1 MKQKSSK
8 KLLSTSLLLVLIAL
22 VSLTAATTAWMTI
35 ADSTRLKTMRL
46 DVTSGANLRFDL
58 DSHETFEEY
67 VKSLRLIDI
76 ADRILRDQGYH
87 PRENPLSP
95 VTTTD
100 CIHFTLENGEPAAKE
115 SYMEFVL
122 HFMAT
127 DDMVVHLTTAGE
139 EGTRIFSDEVSDI
152 AKAMRISFTADD
164 STAVYDPGMEPGS
177 EEGLG
182 GKIFGLAR
190 GNRIVYDASN
200 TLFFLKAGVDKP
212 VTVRIWLEG
221 TDEICTDALR
231 GVPYNIQLRFV
242 GTDENGNLLENSRT
256 TTRRSAAATP
266 TEERN
271 ENK

>member
-100 CIHFTLENGEPAAKE
+100 CIHFTLENGEPAATE
-115 SYMEFVL
+115 S
-122 HFMAT
+122 
-127 DDMVVHLTTAGE
+127 
-139 EGTRIFSDEVSDI
+139 
-152 AKAMRISFTADD
+152 
-164 STAVYDPGMEPGS
+164 
-177 EEGLG
+177 
-182 GKIFGLAR
+182 
-190 GNRIVYDASN
+190 
-200 TLFFLKAGVDKP
+200 
-212 VTVRIWLEG
+212 
-221 TDEICTDALR
+221 
-231 GVPYNIQLRFV
+231 
-242 GTDENGNLLENSRT
+242 
-256 TTRRSAAATP
+256 
-266 TEERN
+266 
-271 ENK
+271 